1 MTDPR
6 YPIGQFQ
13 TAKEQITDDE
23 RAELLTQ
30 LAALPERLR
39 AAVAGLNEE
48 QLNTPYREGGWT
60 LRQLVHHV
68 ADSHMNGYVRAKLAL
83 TEDVPTI
90 RTYDEARW
98 AELADTQL
106 TPIETS
112 LNLLTALHERW
123 AALFRAHAGRAR
135 AHVPASGLGHG
146 YARQATRALRLAQP
160 PSHRACHHLARAH
173 GLVSSKAEG

>member
-13 TAKEQITDDE
+13 MAHEQITDDE
-23 RAELLTQ
+23 RAELLAQ

-83 TEDVPTI
+83 TEDVPAI

-106 TPIETS
+106 TPVETS

-123 AALFRAHAGRAR
+123 AALFRALTPTERAR
-135 AHVPASGLGHG
+135 TFQHPDWGTVSLDNQLALYAWHSRHHTAH
-146 YARQATRALRLAQP
+146 ATTLRDRMGW
-160 PSHRACHHLARAH
+160 H
-173 GLVSSKAEG
+173 